1 MALIEFFSA
10 LNVFD
15 FVFDQ
20 YLFMYGKFCCH
31 SAVNS
36 SPRERVIFGRQF
48 SSAVALAILAYQSST
63 SQ

>member
-36 SPRERVIFGRQF
+36 SPRERVILDANLVQ
-48 SSAVALAILAYQSST
+48 LLPWQY
-63 SQ
+63 